1 MYKNITSGFF
11 LIDYPV
17 FQWCKYLFIFKVFPD
32 HSAQKYTCCTIYL
45 FLYNCVLCFFFFHSP
60 WTKITK
66 WQNLAESL
74 LGNVPGGKG
83 SWNAEE
89 EGGLPGGD
97 TKVTSFSTSSRIC
110 HSKNMSLWH
119 QDYPEL
125 KAIETQQIQEKLFTV
140 STAYIFFGKGSCTR
154 KRTTTRDTFWAQ
166 KLTCITEKT
175 LFSKH
180 PLCPP
185 GNVLS
190 LLCIP
195 RPLSFF

>member
-1 MYKNITSGFF
+1 MCRNT
-11 LIDYPV
+11 PV
-17 FQWCKYLFIFKVFPD
+17 
-32 HSAQKYTCCTIYL
+32 AQYTCYCIIV
-45 FLYNCVLCFFFFHSP
+45 FGFFFHSP

-140 STAYIFFGKGSCTR
+140 STAYIFFGKGACTR

-166 KLTCITEKT
+166 KLTCITEKP

-190 LLCIP
+190 FVFPDPFPSFSSWCYESFNYLAAFGVFIP
-195 RPLSFF
+195 LWHACM